1 MKIHVEERDK
11 ATIMRLEGKLTTGSG
26 DISLRQ
32 AIKEQ
37 LDQGKSGI
45 LIDMSHIKNI
55 DSGGIGEMVSSYTTV
70 KNRGA
75 ALKLLNM
82 PERAMA
88 IFQMT
93 QLITV
98 FEVYESEQEALDSF

>member
-1 MKIHVEERDK
+1 MKIRIEEQGNVSV
-11 ATIMRLEGKLTTGSG
+11 IRLDGKLTTGSG
-26 DISLRQ
+26 DVSLRQ
-32 AIKEQ
+32 TIKDL
-37 LDQGKSGI
+37 LDKDRKSI
-45 LIDMSHIKNI
+45 LIDMARVKNI
-55 DSGGIGEMVSSYTTV
+55 DSGGIGEMVSSYTTA

-88 IFQMT
+88 IFHMT

-98 FEVYESEQEALDSF
+98 FEVYEDEKEALTSF